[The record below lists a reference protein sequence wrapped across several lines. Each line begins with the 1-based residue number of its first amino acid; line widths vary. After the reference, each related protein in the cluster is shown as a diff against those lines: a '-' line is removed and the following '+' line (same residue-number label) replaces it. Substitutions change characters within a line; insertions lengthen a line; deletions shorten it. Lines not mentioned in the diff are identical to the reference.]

1 MFRLLEAVRPF
12 VATCQGHPFTLMP
25 QTSSPR
31 FPFLFLHNKVWSAP
45 RHPRP
50 RHRAPL
56 LARLSYAIPSPG
68 AILELPCLQIDNG
81 IGPFV
86 AFSSRHSRTAL
97 SLSLSAF
104 SALPLDARP
113 RHSDMSVGQP
123 WTPGPGNVGF
133 SDISLALVGKIMRF
147 PQLVPTV

>member
-97 SLSLSAF
+97 SLSLSL
-104 SALPLDARP
+104 SLPFLPFHLMPVPDTPICPWGNPGLLD
-113 RHSDMSVGQP
+113 
-123 WTPGPGNVGF
+123 
-133 SDISLALVGKIMRF
+133 LATLDF
-147 PQLVPTV
+147 PTLASP